1 MSEFPAEKRIYCNR
15 CRIQT
20 RHRFVASHRYST
32 EVEDVA
38 YILWACA
45 GCDTGTMEDCFT
57 APWLLSKPWQV
68 GAPAAVEFV
77 TSGGTP
83 VTLILDTGVQ
93 GILLFERRLYARV
106 PALRTTGPSA
116 EALAAQCAPG
126 QSVGR
131 RPRPPTNLR
140 PDVLLIE
147 APSDEILPGIDGL
160 LGTGPLIARHV
171 NFDFVTGTLRWGM
184 IR

>member
-1 MSEFPAEKRIYCNR
+1 MLAFQRSEPPGRPLK
-15 CRIQT
+15 
-20 RHRFVASHRYST
+20 H
-32 EVEDVA
+32 
-38 YILWACA
+38 W
-45 GCDTGTMEDCFT
+45 
-57 APWLLSKPWQV
+57 
-68 GAPAAVEFV
+68 
-77 TSGGTP
+77 
-83 VTLILDTGVQ
+83 
-93 GILLFERRLYARV
+93 RLN
-106 PALRTTGPSA
+106 
-116 EALAAQCAPG
+116 EPG